1 MEGKVYRSTGSW
13 YDVKNLDTGEFIQC
27 RIKGK
32 FRIKGIRTTNPISVG
47 DMVVFDMEEE
57 GKGIIHTLHPRK
69 NYIIRKSIN
78 LSKESHIVGSNL
90 DGAYLI
96 ITALQPQTSTGFIDR
111 FLVTAEAYGVQPTL
125 VFNKSD
131 LKEEHPDFKERSE
144 DLMALYSYIGYECIE
159 TSILDAVSIAAFK
172 KLLSNGVYLF
182 TGHSGAGKSSLLN
195 ELIPSTEARVGE
207 ISDVHLKGKHTTTFA
222 EMFDLPNGG
231 QIIDTPGIK
240 GFGLIDISAD
250 DLALYFP
257 EMKALLNDC
266 KFYNCKH
273 ISEPKCAVKEAVEAG
288 EIPIDRYEN
297 YVNLFEEDNTKH
309 YR

>member
-13 YDVKNLDTGEFIQC
+13 YDVKNLQTGEFVQC

-32 FRIKGIRTTNPISVG
+32 FRNKGIRSTNPISVG
-47 DMVVFDMEEE
+47 DLVVFDVEEE
-57 GKGIIHTLHPRK
+57 NKGIIHTLHPRK

-90 DGAYLI
+90 DGAFLI
-96 ITALQPQTSTGFIDR
+96 ITALEPQTSTGFIDR
-111 FLVTAEAYGVQPTL
+111 FLVTAEAYGVPATL

-131 LKEEHPDFKERSE
+131 LKQTNVKFKERSE
-144 DLMALYSYIGYECIE
+144 DLKALYEYIGYNCIE
-159 TSILDAVSIAAFK
+159 TSIHDAESINNFEK
-172 KLLSNGVYLF
+172 RLSNGVYLLS
-182 TGHSGAGKSSLLN
+182 GHSGAGKSSLLN
-195 ELIPSTEARVGE
+195 ELIPTVDAKVGE

-231 QIIDTPGIK
+231 QLIDTPGIK
-240 GFGLIDISAD
+240 GFGLIDIQPE

-257 EMKALLNDC
+257 EMKALLDDC

-273 ISEPKCAVKEAVEAG
+273 INEPKCAVKQAVEEG
-288 EIPIDRYEN
+288 EIPYERYEN
-297 YVNLFEEDNTKH
+297 YVNLFEEDKTTH